1 VNTLQLKGVCAA
13 PWGQALLKDIAF
25 TLQPGT
31 VLGLAGPNGA
41 GKSSLLQLIAGDI
54 QPSTGQLTFCD
65 RALTEWPPQERAQR
79 LAFLPQ
85 MSLLSFPYTVEEVVR
100 LGRIPHSSGYQ
111 GDSDIVE
118 QALDLTDTASL
129 RHRLYTQLSGGEKQ
143 RTQLARIFAQILGQ
157 ESLSGSL
164 LLLDEPTSAL
174 DLAHQQ
180 LVLMA
185 THQLGLRGCALVV
198 VIHDLNLMASIAN
211 QILVLDN
218 GCQVAYGSPEQVFT
232 TTLFKE
238 VFGVDVTVGHHPQEG
253 YPMITPLRPALR

>member
-1 VNTLQLKGVCAA
+1 VSTLQLKGVCAA
-13 PWGQALLKDIAF
+13 PWGEALLKDIVF
-25 TLQPGT
+25 TLKPGT

-54 QPSTGQLTFCD
+54 QPSAGQLTFCD
-65 RALTEWPPQERAQR
+65 RAMTGWPPQERAQR

-100 LGRIPHSSGYQ
+100 LGRIPHSSGYRA
-111 GDSDIVE
+111 DSDIVE
-118 QALDLTDTASL
+118 QALELTDTVSL

-157 ESLSGSL
+157 DSLNGSL

-180 LVLMA
+180 LVLLAMQ
-185 THQLGLRGCALVV
+185 QLAMRGCAIVV
-198 VIHDLNLMASIAN
+198 VIHDLNLMASIAD

-218 GCQVAYGSPEQVFT
+218 GCQIALGNPEQVFT
-232 TTLFKE
+232 TTLFKQ

-253 YPMITPLRPALR
+253 YPMITLTRPTLL